1 MGLSIIVYGRL
12 PSGGRHSR
20 KSGNPVTEK
29 PQESIGKNRNP
40 TAVIP
45 AQAGIQ
51 KRNATGIYRKKQK
64 PPPRH
69 SRAGGNPKTQRNRN
83 LSEKT
88 ETPTASFPRRRES
101 KNATQQEFIG
111 KNRNPHRVIPAQAG
125 IQKHNAAGLYRKKP
139 KPHRPSFPQKRES
152 KNATQQE
159 SIGKNRNPTDRHSRK
174 SGNPATEKPQESISK
189 NRNPTAVIP
198 AKAGIQTRRHGILPD
213 KTVSLDST
221 S

>member
-40 TAVIP
+40 HRVIP

-69 SRAGGNPKTQRNRN
+69 SRAGGNPETQRGRT

-88 ETPTASFPRRRES
+88 ETPPT
-101 KNATQQEFIG
+101 
-111 KNRNPHRVIPAQAG
+111 VIPAKAG
-125 IQKHNAAGLYRKKP
+125 IQKRNATGIHRKKQ

-159 SIGKNRNPTDRHSRK
+159 FIG
-174 SGNPATEKPQESISK
+174 K

-198 AKAGIQTRRHGILPD
+198 AKAGIQQPKNHRNLSA
-213 KTVSLDST
+213 KTETPPPSFPQKRESRPVGTESYRIKQFP
-221 S
+221 

>member
-1 MGLSIIVYGRL
+1 MVVCRPAAVIPANAGIQQHNAAGLYRKK
-12 PSGGRHSR
+12 PKPHRRHSR
-20 KSGNPVTEK
+20 KSGNDEILDYGNLSGMIESIEK
-29 PQESIGKNRNP
+29 PQESIR
-40 TAVIP
+40 
-45 AQAGIQ
+45 
-51 KRNATGIYRKKQK
+51 
-64 PPPRH
+64 
-69 SRAGGNPKTQRNRN
+69 
-83 LSEKT
+83 
-88 ETPTASFPRRRES
+88 
-101 KNATQQEFIG
+101 

-159 SIGKNRNPTDRHSRK
+159 FIG
-174 SGNPATEKPQESISK
+174 K

>member
-1 MGLSIIVYGRL
+1 VLDSRLRGNDEILDYGNLSGMIESIE
-12 PSGGRHSR
+12 
-20 KSGNPVTEK
+20 KS
-29 PQESIGKNRNP
+29 QESIRKNRNP
-40 TAVIP
+40 HRVIP

-69 SRAGGNPKTQRNRN
+69 SRAGGNPETQRGRT

-88 ETPTASFPRRRES
+88 ETLT
-101 KNATQQEFIG
+101 T
-111 KNRNPHRVIPAQAG
+111 VIPAQAG
-125 IQKHNAAGLYRKKP
+125 IQKRNATGIYQKKQ

-152 KNATQQE
+152 RNTTRQDF
-159 SIGKNRNPTDRHSRK
+159 IGKNRNPTDRHSRK

-198 AKAGIQTRRHGILPD
+198 AKAGIQTRRHGNLPN

-221 S
+221 SQIPAFAGMTRF

>member
-20 KSGNPVTEK
+20 ERRNPATQCSRTLSEKTE
-29 PQESIGKNRNP
+29 PPPPSFPRRRESKDATRQDFIGKNRNP
-40 TAVIP
+40 TDRHSRKSGNPKTQRNRNPSEKTETPPTVIP
-45 AQAGIQ
+45 AKAGIQ

-64 PPPRH
+64 P
-69 SRAGGNPKTQRNRN
+69 
-83 LSEKT
+83 
-88 ETPTASFPRRRES
+88 
-101 KNATQQEFIG
+101 
-111 KNRNPHRVIPAQAG
+111 HR
-125 IQKHNAAGLYRKKP
+125 
-139 KPHRPSFPQKRES
+139 
-152 KNATQQE
+152 
-159 SIGKNRNPTDRHSRK
+159 RHSRK